1 MLRIVLISGGL
12 RDGVPGVRRA
22 GAAKARGPA
31 LAPGTRRSAALTPSG
46 NRPRS
51 RDGCPALH
59 DPVGRGA
66 VPGAGEIAWSRGC
79 CSRVRAKADAVA
91 WEQDQRRRLRL
102 GEWIDPRRG
111 QVPLSVV
118 ATDWLGSR
126 SSVKRRTRESDESAW
141 RNYIVPRFGNWPVA
155 SITAAEV
162 SGWVGALVA
171 RGLAP
176 STATRALATLRSILA
191 FAVADARVQHNVAA
205 AVRKPTTGRA
215 RRDGQALTLD
225 ELRTLTAACKGRY
238 RDVVPVLAL
247 AGLRWGELTGLQVG
261 DRVSVPG
268 PGLRLRRTVLA
279 SRGSGAPYVDTLK
292 NNRSRTVPLVLDLV
306 PIVDR
311 WSAGKTSDGWLF
323 SAPGGGPLRE
333 SNWKRSVGWS
343 AATTTAGLQGFRVH
357 YLRHTAA
364 SVWLGAGADPKVVQR
379 VLGHATASMTM
390 DLYGHLVD
398 GNLWQAAR
406 LVGGTT
412 GASEP
417 PEQTGD
423 DEDGAEAEES
433 AR

>member
-1 MLRIVLISGGL
+1 M
-12 RDGVPGVRRA
+12 GVQRY
-22 GAAKARGPA
+22 
-31 LAPGTRRSAALTPSG
+31 TIRS
-46 NRPRS
+46 
-51 RDGCPALH
+51 
-59 DPVGRGA
+59 GA
-66 VPGAGEIAWSRGC
+66 VRYRARVKSHGREIAA
-79 CSRVRAKADAVA
+79 RVFERKVEAVA

-118 ATDWLGSR
+118 AADWLGSR

-141 RNYIVPRFGNWPVA
+141 RNYIEPRFGKWPVA

-162 SGWVGALVA
+162 SGWVGALMA

-205 AVRKPTTGRA
+205 SVRKPTSGRA

-225 ELRTLTAACKGRY
+225 ELRTLTAACKSRY

-247 AGLRWGELTGLQVG
+247 AGLRWGELAGLRVG

-268 PGLRLRRTVLA
+268 PGLRLRRAVLA
-279 SRGSGAPYVDTLK
+279 SGGGGALYVDTLK
-292 NNRSRTVPLVLDLV
+292 NNRGRTVPLVVDLV

-311 WSAGKTSDGWLF
+311 WSAGKTPDAWLF

-343 AATTTAGLQGFRVH
+343 AATTAAGLQGFRVH
-357 YLRHTAA
+357 DLRHTAA

-406 LVGGTT
+406 IVGGTT

-417 PEQTGD
+417 PKPHERETG
-423 DEDGAEAEES
+423 EPGADRNAW
-433 AR
+433 